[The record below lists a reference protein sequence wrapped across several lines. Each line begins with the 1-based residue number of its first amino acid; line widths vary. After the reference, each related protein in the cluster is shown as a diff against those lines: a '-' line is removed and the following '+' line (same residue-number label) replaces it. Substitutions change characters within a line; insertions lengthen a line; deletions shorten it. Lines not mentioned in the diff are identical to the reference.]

1 MKLPAPTDEATRQAF
16 RILESEDKRNM
27 KAGQAQDF
35 ILLKAPNGT
44 VYRVTVNNA
53 GAVVATPV

>member
-1 MKLPAPTDEATRQAF
+1 
-16 RILESEDKRNM
+16 M